1 MASFPE
7 LPSGYN
13 PSIGAA
19 AEAAS
24 AAGSA
29 YNSLQNRL
37 QAAANQQAQLYQQQ
51 QTAQQLAIQR
61 QSQALQNGWVPV
73 PAPPRVGAQPATAA
87 VPAGAGPYG
96 APAQPGL
103 PASPG
108 LIDRTG
114 NATAPQQA
122 PTQQP
127 STPGAANGGP
137 FDTSGAQTSPQA
149 QTSPYSFDPARTVQF
164 EGQAPLYKPTEQE
177 SGKTY
182 IPGGQV
188 AQIAKLAGWDG
199 KTPVTADFSHALMLA
214 YNEAQPKDEPSHI
227 DTSGKFLDKDG
238 NPVPV
243 MIGDKTGRVR
253 LLDLSG
259 VKNASAQP
267 SAQPSTP
274 GAANGGPFDTSG
286 AAPPSAGQPPAAQGG
301 GASPL
306 KFAPK
311 EPADKSLHF
320 EKDTDDEGNVTTRAF
335 DAATAELVSRRTEKI
350 GPKRKDPDA
359 PAAPKPMSAA
369 LKVQIAKTKAT
380 ALAKAE
386 TEYKKALST
395 AITPQDREDAAA
407 ERQASWRAAQDE
419 YEQSISTATG
429 QDVPHNPW
437 ADGGPVQTPP
447 PAAAKTAA
455 PAAGKPKTA
464 KLSDVR
470 AYAKKNGI
478 SEADALKKAKSEGF
492 AITGQ

>member
-1 MASFPE
+1 M
-7 LPSGYN
+7 
-13 PSIGAA
+13 
-19 AEAAS
+19 
-24 AAGSA
+24 
-29 YNSLQNRL
+29 
-37 QAAANQQAQLYQQQ
+37 
-51 QTAQQLAIQR
+51 
-61 QSQALQNGWVPV
+61 
-73 PAPPRVGAQPATAA
+73 
-87 VPAGAGPYG
+87 
-96 APAQPGL
+96 
-103 PASPG
+103 
-108 LIDRTG
+108 
-114 NATAPQQA
+114 
-122 PTQQP
+122 
-127 STPGAANGGP
+127 
-137 FDTSGAQTSPQA
+137 
-149 QTSPYSFDPARTVQF
+149 QF
-164 EGQAPLYKPTEQE
+164 EGQTPLYKPTEQE

-286 AAPPSAGQPPAAQGG
+286 AQTAPAPPAAAQGT
-301 GASPL
+301 GASPFT
-306 KFAPK
+306 FAPK

-478 SEADALKKAKSEGF
+478 SEADALKKAKSERLRHNGAVMPQSF
-492 AITGQ
+492 TDFMAAPSASPAQSFGEFMAAPAPVAAPAPGGGLPDPDTVLRETDINAHALAGIVLAQHAAGAGSASVLRQFLPCHWGLRTPQEFPAVRAASGPARAVRGHVAVAGGP